1 MRFRSQDEFS
11 IYCKKLIENKGRS
24 YYMEIPLEPMPQHWR
39 INPGESELILPHNIY
54 VMTDSSSAPY
64 PRRWFLYRSLEEP
77 VYGYD
82 GSVLDPPRPK
92 YWCYRIWPSGEI
104 SPDGV
109 VTGSLHWLKAY
120 CLLGEEPFCSLLNWI
135 NENPFEIK

>member
-1 MRFRSQDEFS
+1 
-11 IYCKKLIENKGRS
+11 
-24 YYMEIPLEPMPQHWR
+24 MEIPLEPMPQHWR
-39 INPGESELILPHNIY
+39 INPGESEFFLPQNIY
-54 VMTDSSSAPY
+54 VMTDAGEEDRVSSSAPY
-64 PRRWFLYRSLEEP
+64 PRRWFLYRRLEEP

-82 GSVLDPPRPK
+82 GSVVDPPRPT
-92 YWCYRIWPSGEI
+92 YWCYRIWPAAHTEA
-104 SPDGV
+104 V